1 MLFILYLLV
10 LLPLALLR
18 AYPLSE
24 LGSSTPNNS
33 FLPLAPLTEW
43 NGRGGDRTPQEYP
56 NFVASANIG
65 YLNDNTPSGADA
77 LDNLISLYGAD
88 SSSIAPSQPAH
99 RHDGYC
105 RDSLPN
111 KLCCDD
117 NVGTRQDQEDLR
129 ANCEICMLP
138 PTFHVGWNH

>member
-1 MLFILYLLV
+1 MLFILYFLV

-24 LGSSTPNNS
+24 LGSSTPNDS
-33 FLPLAPLTEW
+33 FLPLAPLTD
-43 NGRGGDRTPQEYP
+43 GGDSTPQEYP
-56 NFVASANIG
+56 NFVASANMG
-65 YLNDNTPSGADA
+65 YLNENIPNGADA
-77 LDNLISLYGAD
+77 PDNLISLYGPD
-88 SSSIAPSQPAH
+88 SSSLAPSKPAH

-117 NVGTRQDQEDLR
+117 NLGTRQNLEDLR
-129 ANCEICMLP
+129 ANCETCMLP
-138 PTFHVGWNH
+138 PTFYVG